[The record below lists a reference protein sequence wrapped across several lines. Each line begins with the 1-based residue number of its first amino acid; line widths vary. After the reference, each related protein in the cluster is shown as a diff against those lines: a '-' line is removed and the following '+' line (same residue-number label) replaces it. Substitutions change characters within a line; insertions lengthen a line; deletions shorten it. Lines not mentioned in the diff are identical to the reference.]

1 MTIFWILNTASVAG
15 GPADHSLSPFLEVSL
30 APRHNITLSLK
41 RSRNRQN
48 SRPVVQKE
56 MTIRRSRNIFLQLIL
71 ELSVHVESAR
81 AAVPVDAVVVDAG
94 EGV

>member
-15 GPADHSLSPFLEVSL
+15 GPADHSLSPFLEVAL
-30 APRHNITLSLK
+30 ACHRITQES
-41 RSRNRQN
+41 RSCQN

-56 MTIRRSRNIFLQLIL
+56 VTVRSSRNIFRQLIL
-71 ELSVHVESAR
+71 KLAVHVESAR
-81 AAVPVDAVVVDAG
+81 AAVPVDAIVVDAG